1 MLQDEL
7 LAMSEKL
14 IVTLEDLVAR
24 LMPPTTPWNY
34 GRPYKCYD
42 DLPNDDDI
50 ITDGSAELC
59 KAFESNNLMRINFD
73 DVEKEK
79 KECGCLNSNMS
90 HDRKKD
96 NADKHIH
103 GGVLQLSL
111 IHISEPTRRA

>member
-24 LMPPTTPWNY
+24 LMPPTSPWNY

-42 DLPNDDDI
+42 DLPDDDDI

-79 KECGCLNSNMS
+79 KECGCLNSNNTEKNIMLTNIFVVVCYS
-90 HDRKKD
+90 YTPRKRKK
-96 NADKHIH
+96 K
-103 GGVLQLSL
+103 
-111 IHISEPTRRA
+111 RRQD